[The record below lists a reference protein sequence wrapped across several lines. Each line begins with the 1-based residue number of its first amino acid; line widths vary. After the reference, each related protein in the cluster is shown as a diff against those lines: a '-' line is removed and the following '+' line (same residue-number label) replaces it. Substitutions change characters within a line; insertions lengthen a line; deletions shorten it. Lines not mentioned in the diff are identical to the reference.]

1 MAAEHSQ
8 NVNRHHRDPGSV
20 QPEAHQQLEE
30 MSVRAAVADMAQ
42 CQLQQ
47 TMQELA
53 AVKQRLQAEE
63 DRAKQAGQELVAANM
78 KLQLAKEREASLV
91 QALQQMGNQARK
103 SSLSLAQLERQ
114 SKQGAMTPSIERTA
128 VHHKGKGSHSINHD
142 RQSYMANQHVKKPQE
157 LAEQQ
162 YPGSSGINY
171 P

>member
-1 MAAEHSQ
+1 MHSEANAQHSYHNSMMAGHSNNYSSNKFDQ
-8 NVNRHHRDPGSV
+8 QPPSDYLKNLNQSATNANTRALKTKGS
-20 QPEAHQQLEE
+20 
-30 MSVRAAVADMAQ
+30 
-42 CQLQQ
+42 
-47 TMQELA
+47 T
-53 AVKQRLQAEE
+53 
-63 DRAKQAGQELVAANM
+63 
-78 KLQLAKEREASLV
+78 
-91 QALQQMGNQARK
+91 
-103 SSLSLAQLERQ
+103 SSMERQ